1 VREWNPATDVLL
13 PAQFSHAD
21 LAGRAACRRA
31 LVESSSLELA
41 EGQPLFGVVGRM
53 VGQKGADLL
62 QQALP
67 AFLERGAG
75 AVVLGTGDGRLESA
89 WRALAHRF
97 PRSLHVTVGFDDARA
112 HLIEAGSD
120 FFLMPSRFEPCG
132 LNQMYSLLYGA
143 VPVVHRVGG
152 LADTV
157 VDADEPN
164 GTGLCFNDATVDA
177 LAWTLKRAVELFGDA
192 PRYRAIQRRG
202 MGLDFSWDHAAAEYE
217 AVYRSG

>member
-1 VREWNPATDVLL
+1 
-13 PAQFSHAD
+13 
-21 LAGRAACRRA
+21 
-31 LVESSSLELA
+31 
-41 EGQPLFGVVGRM
+41 
-53 VGQKGADLL
+53 
-62 QQALP
+62 
-67 AFLERGAG
+67 
-75 AVVLGTGDGRLESA
+75 
-89 WRALAHRF
+89 
-97 PRSLHVTVGFDDARA
+97 
-112 HLIEAGSD
+112 
-120 FFLMPSRFEPCG
+120 MPSRFEPCG

-177 LAWTLKRAVELFGDA
+177 LAWTLKRAVELFADA